1 MFHGEFFNYQI
12 STETYCR
19 QRERSQQRYIKDP
32 QNSWKYWKALYHE
45 ITPKLAKQ
53 FY

>member
-1 MFHGEFFNYQI
+1 MGRIYSYKIFYLIMFHGEFFNYQI

-32 QNSWKYWKALYHE
+32 QNSWKYW
-45 ITPKLAKQ
+45 